1 MYVLVCVYSIC
12 IYIYKIIC
20 KRHNISHTF
29 IIYHIRSYVIYY
41 VYVYICIYMYMVCV
55 YIYTYVCVYIYIYVY
70 TCVNAQTQIHWT
82 NHKELLRGKLNSLIV
97 TVVGVNTILSSFE
110 VPVAGLEAL
119 RVHATGR
126 RTGCPRA
133 VVVRSRSGLFCQQF
147 WLI

>member
-1 MYVLVCVYSIC
+1 MYVCVGMCIFDMYIY

-29 IIYHIRSYVIYY
+29 IIYHIRSYV
-41 VYVYICIYMYMVCV
+41 
-55 YIYTYVCVYIYIYVY
+55 YIYTYVCVYIYIYIYVY

-110 VPVAGLEAL
+110 VPVAGLETL

>member
-1 MYVLVCVYSIC
+1 MYVLVCVYLIC
-12 IYIYKIIC
+12 IYIRSYVKD
-20 KRHNISHTF
+20 

-70 TCVNAQTQIHWT
+70 TCVNAQTQIHWK
-82 NHKELLRGKLNSLIV
+82 NHRELLRGKLNSLIV